1 MPAPSEGTNESG
13 DNGNGRVTRA
23 WIAGEITLLAN
34 KIDNLTAIMNE
45 CKIGLN
51 NTVAKIHNQDIEI
64 NTIKTELQD
73 FIEFKRSIIKQAA
86 ALVLGSAGLSAVLSY
101 IIQQLAK

>member
-1 MPAPSEGTNESG
+1 MTTAPDKGNESG

-23 WIAGEITLLAN
+23 WIAGEIALISS
-34 KIDNLTAIMNE
+34 KIDNLTWLMNE

-51 NTVAKIHNQDIEI
+51 NVTGKIHSQDIEI
-64 NTIKTELQD
+64 SVIKTELQD
-73 FIEFKRSIIKQAA
+73 FIEFKRSLIKQAA

-101 IIQQLAK
+101 LIQHLTK